1 MAGNKLN
8 GSHDD
13 LMKALYEK
21 IGGGREL
28 TWKALTVD
36 VLSVFEK
43 AGLNLTDSLRLLN
56 KILHDDLK
64 LEVKTVLKTDDA
76 RKIYSNLLSL
86 IEGFFSTNYSKNKI
100 KLFYPLPSNFL
111 DAVKERQAYASAA
124 KNTVESIS
132 DEDKTWFKNTL
143 SKISS
148 LKKPRTTT
156 RIPGRVIITD
166 DKKIFE
172 KYTSNLVNE
181 FCDIFYIPV
190 KERERL
196 IDYLQNYDSILYVSD
211 SSYYPSELEYA
222 ENVEILSSSTP
233 ISEIIPE
240 KILSFFTANYNS
252 IKAACEI
259 ALKWFSFN
267 SEYLEK
273 LFSSKFNE
281 SEIKDLINAMNCLDE
296 TGGVKPGLNPDIDNL
311 SNALSNIDKVIVQVE
326 TELNEY
332 IKRKISSSAV
342 TIKGEQILKIL
353 QSAYDEVDMDRI
365 KQYLPEEVIEIFEKA
380 VQIGEETII
389 KKLSLPQS
397 EATLVD
403 GILPR
408 EIKLPLEANRKKIA
422 ELESNLRAKLNS
434 KKYKL
439 LKNIS
444 KNLEKHMLTVN
455 KLIAYVQ
462 EFDFFLSLGEFA
474 LKYDLNLSLTNTDF
488 TGVGFKTGVNIF
500 LKEQELKGK
509 LKVEPI
515 DYNIG
520 STPLSEEYKEHIV
533 ILTGANSGGKSMC
546 IELIA
551 QISILNQMGLLV
563 PAQTAYVSLFDEIH
577 FFAKSRGMLT
587 AGALEESLKKF
598 AKITSVNVPK
608 LVLFDEVEAMT
619 ESGAAAR
626 ILAAVLDMLSE
637 NSKTCAVMV
646 THLGGEIVKLTRTPV
661 RVDGIEAEGLDDK
674 MNLIVNRKP
683 RYNYLAR
690 STPELIVERLF
701 RLAKSDERKVY
712 ERILREFSKTAST

>member
-1 MAGNKLN
+1 MEAEKFN
-8 GSHDD
+8 D
-13 LMKALYEK
+13 LYGEFYTK
-21 IGGGREL
+21 IGGDGEAKLAALKLDSL
-28 TWKALTVD
+28 TM
-36 VLSVFEK
+36 FEK
-43 AGLNLTDSLRLLN
+43 TGLNSADSLRIVN
-56 KILHDDLK
+56 KILQEDLK
-64 LEVKTVLKTDDA
+64 LDVKTVLKTDDA
-76 RKIYSNLLSL
+76 KKIYASIISL
-86 IEGFFSTNYSKNKI
+86 IEDCFSTNYSKNKI
-100 KLFYPLPSNFL
+100 KLFYPLPSQYIE
-111 DAVKERQAYASAA
+111 AIKERQAYAAAA
-124 KNTVESIS
+124 KKTVEYIA
-132 DEDKTWFKNTL
+132 EPDKNWFKSML
-143 SKISS
+143 SKISP
-148 LKKPRTTT
+148 LKKPKNVI

-172 KYTSNLVNE
+172 KYISQSLNE
-181 FCDIFYIPV
+181 FCDLFYIPI
-190 KERERL
+190 KEREQL
-196 IDYLQNYDSILYVSD
+196 IDYLQNYESVLYVSD

-233 ISEIIPE
+233 ISELIPE
-240 KILSFFTANYNS
+240 KVISFFAANYNS
-252 IKAACEI
+252 VKAACEI
-259 ALKWFSFN
+259 VLKWFTLN
-267 SEYLEK
+267 LEYLNK
-273 LFSSKFNE
+273 FFSSKFSENE
-281 SEIKDLINAMNCLDE
+281 IRELTETLICLDE
-296 TGGVKPGLNPDIDNL
+296 AGGIKPGLDPDIDNL
-311 SNALSNIDKVIVQVE
+311 SKALTNIDKIIVQVE

-332 IKRKISSSAV
+332 IKRKVSSSAV

-353 QSAYDEVDMDRI
+353 QSAYNEVDAEKI

-380 VQIGEETII
+380 IQLGEEAII

-397 EATLVD
+397 EAFLVD

-408 EIKLPLEANRKKIA
+408 EIKLPLEANRRKIS

-444 KNLEKHMLTVN
+444 KKLEKHFSTMSR
-455 KLIAYVQ
+455 LIAYVQ
-462 EFDFFLSLGEFA
+462 EFDFFLGLGEFA
-474 LKYDLNLSLTNTDF
+474 LKYGLNPPSITTES
-488 TGVGFKTGVNIF
+488 TGIGFEKGVNLF
-500 LKEQELKGK
+500 LKDQELKGR

-520 STPLSEEYKEHIV
+520 STPLSGDHEEHII

-551 QISILNQMGLLV
+551 QTSILTQMGLLT
-563 PAQTAYVSLFDEIH
+563 PAQIAYTSLFDEIH
-577 FFAKSRGMLT
+577 FFAKTRGMLT

-598 AKITSVNVPK
+598 AKITSSNVSK

-619 ESGAAAR
+619 ESGAAAK

-637 NSKTCAVMV
+637 NPKTCAVMV
-646 THLGGEIVKLTRTPV
+646 THLGGEIIKLAKSAV

-701 RLAKSDERKVY
+701 RLAKGDERKVY
-712 ERILREFSKTAST
+712 ERILREFSKEIST